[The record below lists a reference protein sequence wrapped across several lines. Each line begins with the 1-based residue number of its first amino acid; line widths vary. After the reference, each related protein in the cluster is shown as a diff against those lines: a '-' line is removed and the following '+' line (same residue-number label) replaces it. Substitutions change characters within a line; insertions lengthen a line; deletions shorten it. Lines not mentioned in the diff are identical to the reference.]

1 MHTFHFKMMGNQL
14 LVVFM
19 EKFLNIVK
27 INDNLSFFGCF
38 VHLPIASKLG
48 EWLHQGDQTL
58 TLGVFIHFLFAKVVN
73 FLSRKNILYIVKTNF
88 PSFLKDIQN

>member
-1 MHTFHFKMMGNQL
+1 L

-27 INDNLSFFGCF
+27 INDNLNFFGLL
-38 VHLPIASKLG
+38 VHLPVASKLG
-48 EWLHQGDQTL
+48 QWLYQGDQTL
-58 TLGVFIHFLFAKVVN
+58 ILGIFIHFLFAKVVN
-73 FLSRKNILYIVKTNF
+73 VFSMINILYIVKTNF